1 MHDTITNNI
10 LRRKMSI
17 QDFGE
22 YTMTTRRFRA
32 IEQHLSSEMKGEAV
46 ILSLKNGKYY
56 GVNSVGA
63 HIWKAIQSPN
73 TFQEIQAGI
82 MQEYEVDEATCRQ
95 EVLSFL
101 KKMVEEELVEILDEK
116 TS

>member
-1 MHDTITNNI
+1 MHNTITNNV
-10 LRRKMSI
+10 LRRMSTP
-17 QDFGE
+17 DFGE
-22 YTMTTRRFRA
+22 YTITTRRFRA

-56 GVNSVGA
+56 GVNTVGA
-63 HIWKAIQSPN
+63 HIWRATQSPN
-73 TFQEIQAGI
+73 TLQEIQAGI
-82 MQEYEVDEATCRQ
+82 MQEYEVDEATCQQ

-101 KKMVEEELVEILDEK
+101 KKMVGEELVEIIDEK